1 MVTEKAGCFL
11 IKKETREIALIY
23 RQKQEDY
30 FDNQADDLYEQ
41 YVSDYYQKLEDEHKF
56 VLIYNTST
64 IREYIIPGTNIH
76 KTEQLV
82 NGKVKTTSYFKTGV
96 ITKKEN

>member
-1 MVTEKAGCFL
+1 MHEYEDIFD
-11 IKKETREIALIY
+11 EEY
-23 RQKQEDY
+23 DMWQEEERQRQEDY
-30 FDNQADDLYEQ
+30 FDNQADELYEQ
-41 YVSDYYQKLEDEHKF
+41 YVSDYYQKLEDENKF

-76 KTEQLV
+76 KTEQLA